1 MIWAM
6 GSLSLQDPSSPV
18 VLFFFHTRWS
28 GAIIDKELCR
38 IDQAYLWLRYRSS
51 IALRQNGTDGSAI
64 EADRPPDRWR
74 WFASPSYMGYTL
86 TRIRSDR
93 MRDILSTACPVSDVA
108 QYHFFKGDSSS
119 C

>member
-1 MIWAM
+1 M

-18 VLFFFHTRWS
+18 VLFVLNTRWR

-38 IDQAYLWLRYRSS
+38 IDQAYLGLRYCSS
-51 IALRQNGTDGSAI
+51 IVLGHNLTAWGAI
-64 EADRPPDRWR
+64 DADRLSDRWR

-93 MRDILSTACPVSDVA
+93 MRDIL
-108 QYHFFKGDSSS
+108 
-119 C
+119 